1 MRDNPALVTQM
12 YTNNAL
18 WRRNAQ
24 SRPRPRVF
32 VRAAKFHQRSPPSN
46 AHLPV
51 EIQSIVVGWHF
62 LCFRPCLS
70 HRQSTLQP
78 AERYFHLSLASLS
91 LLCFSSSFTIS
102 RPWAILS
109 SLALR
114 DPFTLHAMA
123 AWAAYSTALTN
134 CSATMTSQMSSF
146 PPVPEGHS
154 FRCSEPL
161 ELLPTQDPRKRI
173 ELTKCMTDKMTE
185 NQTAS

>member
-1 MRDNPALVTQM
+1 MPTVVPDLESSSGLLSSINGLLLPMPIFPSKYNRSLLVGIFYAFDRVSVTG
-12 YTNNAL
+12 
-18 WRRNAQ
+18 
-24 SRPRPRVF
+24 SR
-32 VRAAKFHQRSPPSN
+32 
-46 AHLPV
+46 
-51 EIQSIVVGWHF
+51 
-62 LCFRPCLS
+62 
-70 HRQSTLQP
+70 TLQP